1 MASYSCSTSVL
12 VLLLA
17 ILSTLL
23 CFSVASNFQVGGS
36 NGWLVPPSNDTNI
49 YNDWASHNRF
59 HVGDTIRFKYEKDS
73 VMEVGEGDYKL
84 CNATHPTF
92 FSNNG
97 NTVFK
102 FEHSGTFY
110 FISGASGH
118 CKKGQKMIV
127 RVMEDE
133 SLPQH
138 AKSSGYHV
146 HVSPIVV
153 SQMLLLQFVLACV
166 ASYVI

>member
-1 MASYSCSTSVL
+1 MASSFTSLLL

-17 ILSTLL
+17 ILSGPQ
-23 CFSVASNFQVGGS
+23 CFCLASQEFQVGGS
-36 NGWLVPPSNDTNI
+36 KGWVVPPANDTNI
-49 YNDWASHNRF
+49 YNEWASHNRF
-59 HVGDTIRFKYEKDS
+59 HIGDSIQFKYKKDS
-73 VMEVGEGDYKL
+73 VMEVGEVDYKN

-97 NTVFK
+97 NTVLRLD
-102 FEHSGTFY
+102 HSGTYY

-118 CKKGQKMIV
+118 CQKGQKMIV
-127 RVMEDE
+127 RVMVPDE

-138 AKSSGYHV
+138 AKSSGYHGPIG
-146 HVSPIVV
+146 VSE
-153 SQMLLLQFVLACV
+153 MLFLQFVLTCF